1 MWRCILH
8 LVRRTNI
15 YLSEAE
21 QQALDAR
28 AAAEGRSRS
37 DIIRAVIDREMN
49 LDEDAEIDAIL
60 GDLAAELAES
70 ARTSSA
76 DDPDLRSD

>member
-1 MWRCILH
+1 M
-8 LVRRTNI
+8 RRTNI